1 MIKDTTATMT
11 VTYLECVS
19 SILVHDA
26 GSAKFRGQAGHLWLG
41 FPAQLGEATSKII
54 SSPRRVTR
62 YSGRINNTQDHR
74 GSRKHVETLAV
85 ASKDV

>member
-1 MIKDTTATMT
+1 MT
-11 VTYLECVS
+11 VTDLECVS

-26 GSAKFRGQAGHLWLG
+26 GSAKFRGQADHLWLG

-54 SSPRRVTR
+54 SSPRRVTH
-62 YSGRINNTQDHR
+62 YSGRINNNTQDHR
-74 GSRKHVETLAV
+74 GSRKHVETFAV